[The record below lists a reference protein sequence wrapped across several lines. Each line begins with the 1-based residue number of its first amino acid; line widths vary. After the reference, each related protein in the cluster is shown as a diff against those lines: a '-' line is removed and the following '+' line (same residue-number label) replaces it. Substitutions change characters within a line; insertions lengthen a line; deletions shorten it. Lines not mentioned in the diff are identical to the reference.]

1 LCAFNWFACVP
12 LSLCLNGGSRWQH
25 YTEGRREPMGE
36 ALPFFLTWLV
46 TWLALMAYLWRL
58 EAKLRAIER
67 KESSPS

>member
-1 LCAFNWFACVP
+1 
-12 LSLCLNGGSRWQH
+12 
-25 YTEGRREPMGE
+25 MGE